1 MQLHAKLR
9 HPDARRA
16 EARPLPAALGRRGE
30 AKVRRACL
38 EHGFLPCSFTRNSGI
53 LTPDGRKIWLV
64 QLDGGTLTTV
74 EEGQFKEIKRQEP

>member
-1 MQLHAKLR
+1 MKVLITANDHR
-9 HPDARRA
+9 FYDRT
-16 EARPLPAALGRRGE
+16 GE
-30 AKVRRACL
+30 ANQQA
-38 EHGFLPCSFTRNSGI
+38 